1 MKKEDDVRK
10 ENISAYDGCIHRKT
24 AGVYITPAVWY
35 YYELFC

>member
-1 MKKEDDVRK
+1 MKKEGGVRK
-10 ENISAYDGCIHRKT
+10 ENISVCEGCIHRKT